1 MRLKFFSLF
10 LVLTGIISSCG
21 GNEPRLVIFTYDGLR
36 WQELY
41 TGADSSLVGNPR
53 YVDNPDVM
61 KAKYWRDTPEER
73 RSILLPFTWSYIESN
88 GYMLGNRLKGS
99 QFQVA
104 NSMSFSYPGYRYYT
118 SRTMKERRLRSV

>member
-1 MRLKFFSLF
+1 MRLKFFSLL

-21 GNEPRLVIFTYDGLR
+21 GNEPRLVFFTYDGLR

-88 GYMLGNRLKGS
+88 GYMLGSRLKGS

>member
-1 MRLKFFSLF
+1 MRLKFFSLL
-10 LVLTGIISSCG
+10 LVLTGILSSCG

-61 KAKYWRDTPEER
+61 LYNFE
-73 RSILLPFTWSYIESN
+73 
-88 GYMLGNRLKGS
+88 
-99 QFQVA
+99 
-104 NSMSFSYPGYRYYT
+104 
-118 SRTMKERRLRSV
+118 